1 VNIAELKQIAE
12 SCFKNPTEDN
22 RVDKEVAELVLKL
35 LAVVDAASKV
45 VTDYADPYELSNL
58 CSALKELES

>member
-1 VNIAELKQIAE
+1 MNIVELKDIAEG
-12 SCFKNPTEDN
+12 CFKNPTEDN

-35 LAVVDAASKV
+35 LAVVDAARKV

-58 CSALKELES
+58 YGALKELES